1 MKMCREHSYINAYAF
16 IYSSHI
22 YVIHMIYKTS
32 VSYIYIY
39 MRKTYIKSRK
49 RSITNLYIPVL
60 TSTIINMWTIVFHL
74 YPHPQEY
81 FEANCRHPII
91 SSINI
96 SIRVPVINLTFLCA
110 KPTLLCS
117 SVWFCSWTL
126 EPFLFCQLARCEA
139 LSLENT
145 WVTLEEER
153 ASFPGPTV
161 FSPACSCSSRQLMSC
176 TSQWVSAVP
185 KCVASHWVL
194 LASQPSHQW
203 VSQVPSWCLLMIVYM
218 CVCIHLYVK
227 HFHDSKV
234 IATKNI

>member
-1 MKMCREHSYINAYAF
+1 
-16 IYSSHI
+16 
-22 YVIHMIYKTS
+22 
-32 VSYIYIY
+32 

-153 ASFPGPTV
+153 HLFQALPCSPLLALVVVGSSWAAPPSEFQQYPNVWLPTEFCWHLSHPTSESHRCPAGV
-161 FSPACSCSSRQLMSC
+161 FSWLY
-176 TSQWVSAVP
+176 
-185 KCVASHWVL
+185 
-194 LASQPSHQW
+194 
-203 VSQVPSWCLLMIVYM
+203 I
-218 CVCIHLYVK
+218 CVCAYIYM
-227 HFHDSKV
+227 
-234 IATKNI
+234 